1 MRTSHRFALPAAVL
15 ALAIAAPAAF
25 GQVTLRLK
33 YEPGQAFL
41 YDRNVKTESQ
51 IRAGKDTR
59 RMTWELNVQRQELV
73 MESRP
78 EPAAGRVLTLDA
90 SSPEKLVGYED
101 NGKDVLAN
109 VPEQQRVRPLPP
121 ILSIQWRDLKNRPA
135 EQPEKATDPSQALEL
150 LYGEMRMLPDEP
162 VRAGD
167 SWTRDVDFGV
177 LKAKITTRFVDQRS
191 ENLVRCAVLAATA
204 EVTFTPE
211 FAKTLSVEKMTAQ
224 SVVALDGSAV
234 IGFSGTAI
242 IVEKGDNSQER
253 VVRTYQEKL
262 TRSERLESAILD
274 KARADMERINKAL
287 GQSKAD
293 NLDGALATLEQ
304 FLKDN
309 PQPGWA
315 AAVQNVYGMLT
326 QRRLLTKPV
335 PAARLQ
341 VMLQELKNNRDR
353 AATQSGPAQVAQLDQ
368 VIRQVTTVNLKGLQE
383 LMKDPDVV
391 NRDLAAFG
399 LGFVQDDQAG
409 EALQTLAK
417 DASPQVRGSAALSLG
432 VRAKPVDTAIILALL
447 KDVDPRVRGSGVF
460 RPAGGDGPA
469 ARCRHPSAHQPVD
482 ARPGSQRPREP
493 GAEELG
499 AGRLGPRQGIQDG
512 VGAGAE
518 AGVPQGPEGDY
529 GPGRLGYRSVR
540 RMAEEATGRAAGQGE
555 RAGSGQGAG
564 ESAGGQEEG
573 IRAGGGKRQTA
584 KGND

>member
-460 RPAGGDGPA
+460 LAFRTIKKDNPQVATVLPLVADTLQLTSPWTRAQAANALANLAPKNSVPAVSALVKAYRMESEQGLKPAYLKALKAITDLDASDIAPFDEWLKKQPA
-469 ARCRHPSAHQPVD
+469 APPAKAS
-482 ARPGSQRPREP
+482 EP
-493 GAEELG
+493 AP
-499 AGRLGPRQGIQDG
+499 AK
-512 VGAGAE
+512 A
-518 AGVPQGPEGDY
+518 PEKA
-529 GPGRLGYRSVR
+529 P
-540 RMAEEATGRAAGQGE
+540 AA
-555 RAGSGQGAG
+555 
-564 ESAGGQEEG
+564 
-573 IRAGGGKRQTA
+573 KK
-584 KGND
+584 KG

>member
-90 SSPEKLVGYED
+90 PSPEKLAGYED
-101 NGKDVLAN
+101 NGKDALAN
-109 VPEQQRVRPLPP
+109 IPEQQRVRTLPP
-121 ILSIQWRDLKNRPA
+121 ILSIQWRDLKNRPT

-150 LYGEMRMLPDEP
+150 LYGEMRVLPDEP

-253 VVRTYQEKL
+253 VIRTYQEKL

-274 KARADMERINKAL
+274 KAKADMERINKAL
-287 GQSKAD
+287 DQSKAD
-293 NLDGALATLEQ
+293 DLDGALATLEQ

-315 AAVQNVYGMLT
+315 AAIQNVYGMLT

-335 PAARLQ
+335 PTAKLQ

-368 VIRQVTTVNLKGLQE
+368 VIRQVATVNLKGLQE

-460 RPAGGDGPA
+460 LAFRTIKKDDPQAATVLPLVADTLQLTSSWTRAQAANALANLAPKNSAPAVSALVTAYRMESEQGLKPVYLKALKAITDLDASDIAPFDEWLKKQPA
-469 ARCRHPSAHQPVD
+469 APPEKAP
-482 ARPGSQRPREP
+482 AKAPEKAPAKAPEKAPAKAPG
-493 GAEELG
+493 
-499 AGRLGPRQGIQDG
+499 
-512 VGAGAE
+512 
-518 AGVPQGPEGDY
+518 
-529 GPGRLGYRSVR
+529 
-540 RMAEEATGRAAGQGE
+540 
-555 RAGSGQGAG
+555 
-564 ESAGGQEEG
+564 
-573 IRAGGGKRQTA
+573 
-584 KGND
+584 